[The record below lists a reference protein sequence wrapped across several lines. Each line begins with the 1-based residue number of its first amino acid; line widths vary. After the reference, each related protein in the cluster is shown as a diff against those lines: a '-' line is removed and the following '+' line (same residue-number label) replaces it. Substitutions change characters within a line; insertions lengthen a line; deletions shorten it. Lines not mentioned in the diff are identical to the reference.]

1 MEYNIY
7 IYSYIYDINILWIHI
22 LIIIPINQMIMKI
35 IIYIYIYISV
45 CVINDN
51 VNIKDLINKSMDM
64 GNQRNIG
71 DFSLAIDWGF
81 FHVKH
86 GDLMLCIPHDVG

>member
-1 MEYNIY
+1 MDTY
-7 IYSYIYDINILWIHI
+7 INNNTNKSNDNENYYL
-22 LIIIPINQMIMKI
+22 
-35 IIYIYIYISV
+35 YIYISV